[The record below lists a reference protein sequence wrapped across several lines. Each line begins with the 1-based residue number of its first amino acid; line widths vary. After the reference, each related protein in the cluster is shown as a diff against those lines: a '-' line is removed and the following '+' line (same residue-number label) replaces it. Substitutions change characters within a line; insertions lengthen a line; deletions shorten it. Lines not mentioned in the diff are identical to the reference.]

1 MATLEQPLRAELW
14 TPHPVLK
21 LPTREQ
27 ALALGRDELERV
39 LLEREKLIALERDD
53 AFRYG
58 FYLSCWNDADT
69 LMEECLLTAIFGG
82 NGAGK
87 SYYLARKGVEMMLK
101 KAGSK
106 VLWLHESEKPAL
118 DVQHAPV
125 WHYLPS
131 EFREPTTRR
140 SRVRNVTYTVKNG
153 FSDCRFVLPNG
164 SIGMFGT
171 YNQDVAQYEGTGW
184 SLICADENMPLSWL
198 KTLLYRLPRCQ
209 GKFLWG
215 YTPLHGITPA
225 IRHITE
231 GAVTERT
238 MPAPLLPPDR
248 RNVPDCP
255 PGTMPYIQ
263 RSVWDAVK
271 IIYFPSDANPYAHVE
286 EHTKLVVRGGTAE
299 IEKRFYGYAR
309 NTLKAAFPK
318 FGAVHIVA
326 PEKVP
331 RERVTRRL
339 YADPAGAR
347 NMFMI
352 WVATDEFERRFVYR
366 DWPDLEHFGEWAVAA
381 EDANKWDG
389 APGPAQPTLGYG
401 IIDYKRII
409 LEAEGNKLGTDGT
422 WEMCGEEIFERR
434 MDPRSGAAQ
443 SMNEREGGTS
453 IMDLML
459 EEQHSVASEQSG
471 SGRTDGKPIGP
482 SLDFAAALGISI
494 EQGLICINDLLAYNQ
509 EEEVCPILNEP
520 KLYISSACQN
530 LVWAL
535 QNYTG
540 HDGEKAACKDPID
553 CLRYMATDDCEY
565 IDPAAMRTAGGGSY

>member
-1 MATLEQPLRAELW
+1 MTATLEAKPLRAELW

-39 LLEREKLIALERDD
+39 LLERERLIGLERDD
-53 AFRYG
+53 AFRHGY
-58 FYLSCWNDADT
+58 YLSCWNDADA
-69 LMEECLLTAIFGG
+69 LVEDSLLTAIFGG

-87 SYYLARKGVEMMLK
+87 SYYLARKGVETLLRK
-101 KAGSK
+101 PGQK

-125 WHYLPS
+125 WHYLPA
-131 EFREPTTRR
+131 ELREPTTKR
-140 SRVRNVTYTVKNG
+140 SRVRNITYTVKNG

-248 RNVPDCP
+248 RNVADCP

-271 IIYFPSDANPYAHVE
+271 IIYFPSDANPYANVE
-286 EHTKLVVRGGTAE
+286 AHKKLVVRGGLTE

-318 FGAVHIVA
+318 FGAVHIVP

-331 RERVTRRL
+331 REKVTRRL
-339 YADPAGAR
+339 YCDPAGAR

-352 WVATDEFERRFVYR
+352 WVATDAEERRFVYR
-366 DWPDLEHFGEWAVAA
+366 EWPDLERFGEWAVAA

-389 APGPAQPTLGYG
+389 SPGPAQPALGYG
-401 IIDYKRII
+401 IIDYKRTI
-409 LEAEGNKLGTDGT
+409 LEAEGSKFDGQQ
-422 WEMCGEEIFERR
+422 WELCGEEIFERK

-453 IMDLML
+453 IMDLMF
-459 EEQHSVASEQSG
+459 EEQ
-471 SGRTDGKPIGP
+471 TDQAGHLVGP
-482 SLDFAAALGISI
+482 SLDFDAAPGISI
-494 EQGLICINDLLAYNQ
+494 EQGVICVNDLLSYNQ
-509 EEEVCPILNEP
+509 EEKICPILNEP
-520 KLYISSACQN
+520 RLYVSSACQN
-530 LVWAL
+530 LIWAL
-535 QNYTG
+535 QNFTG
-540 HDGEKAACKDPID
+540 HDGERGACKDPID

-565 IDPAAMRTAGGGSY
+565 IDPSAMRSSGGGSY